1 MLCAVFQIFLSYLPS
16 KLAEV
21 WFPKQEISLISGFSL
36 FSSQLGMAAN
46 FFLTPLI
53 VSDDSTNVKSDLEI
67 LLIGTAMTC
76 SLVSFII
83 IATFES
89 KPQLPPSQLRALKLD
104 HVIEETGKNVIKS
117 MKILLLNRN
126 FAILAVGYGLNM
138 GIFNAF
144 TTLLNSIVLHY
155 FPVKN
160 SLILFCDLCMIIKFV
175 HFPEESIRC
184 WKSWTVI
191 NFNGTGWLFNIC
203 INLRQL

>member
-1 MLCAVFQIFLSYLPS
+1 MENQNFLYVLIGQVFCAVFQIFLSYLPS

-53 VSDDSTNVKSDLEI
+53 VSENSINVKSDLEI
-67 LLIGTAMTC
+67 LLIGTAITC
-76 SLVSFII
+76 TLVSVII

-104 HVIEETGKNVIKS
+104 HVIEETGKNVLKS

-160 SLILFCDLCMIIKFV
+160 FLLILFCDLWIIKKFCA
-175 HFPEESIRC
+175 FFTEKSI
-184 WKSWTVI
+184 
-191 NFNGTGWLFNIC
+191 
-203 INLRQL
+203 